1 MMTHALLRQTAH
13 AVCTTAIL
21 LCTLNTSS
29 ARAAACPTSW
39 NTRDY
44 IDASCTADTSI
55 DWTGGTMWVGYNGP
69 GVNVGGS
76 ADPTL
81 VVREGQTVSSIIL
94 ANRVTWNS
102 LTNYGDM
109 SSVNVAGSS
118 RMETFINLGH
128 MRTGVQVSGFA
139 SIGTVVN
146 LGTMASSVLHPD
158 LNIITGGNGG
168 GTIENLIN
176 AQSGLTLGG
185 YYDGIYLEAGTIPTR
200 YFTYFS
206 TPGSFGT
213 IQFKYLGAYNLN
225 TYGLRI
231 APNTSY
237 VTGTSAGVI
246 TADQRLNIT
255 NLEAISGIKYKLV
268 DRNGDGRTWD
278 LVLQTISPTRY
289 SDPARAQG
297 NSTAVS
303 VGRLIENNA
312 TLGAIFDGANLITDR
327 HINTAI
333 SQSLPL
339 FNGAGARVSHSVMGD
354 ISRVVQSRLDAQRG
368 LASGDDAVGR
378 QVWMKFFGSWAHQN
392 DRENISGFSAETSG
406 MTIGTD
412 RMVSDSLRLG
422 GAFSYAQA
430 NVNSNDSMAPQ
441 SAKISLFQLA
451 AYGNLAL
458 DESTDLRFQLGAGR
472 NNNKS
477 TRNVAFV
484 GDIASARYD
493 STTLYLGTAL
503 SRTIALGAR
512 TTLTPSLRADYAR
525 VRDEGYQ
532 ESGAGPLNLSVQ
544 GRTAEQLLL
553 GVDTKLGY
561 RLDKR
566 SSLSANAGIAYDALA
581 KRDNLVAAFASVP
594 DTTFIATGAK
604 PQPWSLRG
612 GVGYAY
618 TTDGGTEINLR
629 YDADV
634 RQGFLNQTASL
645 KALWMF

>member
-1 MMTHALLRQTAH
+1 MMTHTLLRQTAH

-21 LCTLNTSS
+21 LCTLNTSN

-176 AQSGLTLGG
+176 AQSGLTIGG

-237 VTGTSAGVI
+237 VTGTYAGVI

-339 FNGAGARVSHSVMGD
+339 FNGAGARVAHSVMGD

-392 DRENISGFSAETSG
+392 DRESISGFSAETSG

-430 NVNSNDSMAPQ
+430 NVNSNASVAPQ

-594 DTTFIATGAK
+594 DTTFIATGTK

>member
-1 MMTHALLRQTAH
+1 
-13 AVCTTAIL
+13 
-21 LCTLNTSS
+21 
-29 ARAAACPTSW
+29 
-39 NTRDY
+39 
-44 IDASCTADTSI
+44 
-55 DWTGGTMWVGYNGP
+55 
-69 GVNVGGS
+69 
-76 ADPTL
+76 
-81 VVREGQTVSSIIL
+81 
-94 ANRVTWNS
+94 
-102 LTNYGDM
+102 
-109 SSVNVAGSS
+109 
-118 RMETFINLGH
+118 
-128 MRTGVQVSGFA
+128 
-139 SIGTVVN
+139 
-146 LGTMASSVLHPD
+146 
-158 LNIITGGNGG
+158 
-168 GTIENLIN
+168 
-176 AQSGLTLGG
+176 
-185 YYDGIYLEAGTIPTR
+185 
-200 YFTYFS
+200 
-206 TPGSFGT
+206 
-213 IQFKYLGAYNLN
+213 
-225 TYGLRI
+225 
-231 APNTSY
+231 
-237 VTGTSAGVI
+237 
-246 TADQRLNIT
+246 
-255 NLEAISGIKYKLV
+255 
-268 DRNGDGRTWD
+268 
-278 LVLQTISPTRY
+278 
-289 SDPARAQG
+289 
-297 NSTAVS
+297 
-303 VGRLIENNA
+303 
-312 TLGAIFDGANLITDR
+312 
-327 HINTAI
+327 
-333 SQSLPL
+333 
-339 FNGAGARVSHSVMGD
+339 
-354 ISRVVQSRLDAQRG
+354 
-368 LASGDDAVGR
+368 
-378 QVWMKFFGSWAHQN
+378 
-392 DRENISGFSAETSG
+392 
-406 MTIGTD
+406 
-412 RMVSDSLRLG
+412 
-422 GAFSYAQA
+422 
-430 NVNSNDSMAPQ
+430 VNSNASMAPQ

>member
-21 LCTLNTSS
+21 LCTLNTSN

-176 AQSGLTLGG
+176 AQSGLTIGG

-237 VTGTSAGVI
+237 VTGTYAGVI

-430 NVNSNDSMAPQ
+430 NVNSNASVAPQ